1 MKISSPWKPPGKG
14 NLMAV
19 LHGRE
24 KGPRTRRNPSRELVA
39 FAQRLRG
46 GLCRL
51 SLDLMSYEE
60 IFGV

>member
-1 MKISSPWKPPGKG
+1 
-14 NLMAV
+14 MAV